1 MVVDDNSPD
10 KTIEAVEKLQTE
22 YKNLYLIKRLSKMG
36 VASAYIE
43 GYEWGLRKEYKFLGQ
58 MDADLSHRIRDLQK
72 LMKSL
77 INYPELDLV
86 IGSRWIFGGKTENWP
101 IQRILLSKL
110 GNKYIK
116 LMLNLGIEDSTAG
129 FRIYSRNILQTI
141 NLNSLKSE
149 GFSFQVEM
157 LRKVL
162 ESKGSILEIPIVFR
176 ERIYGYSK
184 ITIRIIIEAYI
195 YVTKAGLVRLKSL
208 MA

>member
-1 MVVDDNSPD
+1 
-10 KTIEAVEKLQTE
+10 
-22 YKNLYLIKRLSKMG
+22 
-36 VASAYIE
+36 
-43 GYEWGLRKEYKFLGQ
+43 
-58 MDADLSHRIRDLQK
+58 
-72 LMKSL
+72 
-77 INYPELDLV
+77 
-86 IGSRWIFGGKTENWP
+86 
-101 IQRILLSKL
+101 
-110 GNKYIK
+110 
-116 LMLNLGIEDSTAG
+116 MLNLGIEDSTAG